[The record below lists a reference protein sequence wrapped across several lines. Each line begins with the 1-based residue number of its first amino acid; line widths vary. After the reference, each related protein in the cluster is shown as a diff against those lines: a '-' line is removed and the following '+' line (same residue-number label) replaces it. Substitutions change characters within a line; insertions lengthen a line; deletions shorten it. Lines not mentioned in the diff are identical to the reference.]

1 MDLHLLIQ
9 MEVISVWVILQAAKR
24 KVKIISTATC
34 SLKFKQFTASLFSK
48 CETNYER
55 GTRCGLSG
63 EGRGQTCKF
72 GSLGVTVE
80 FSSFSNKP
88 FSIP

>member
-1 MDLHLLIQ
+1 

-55 GTRCGLSG
+55 RECGTRCGLSG
-63 EGRGQTCKF
+63 VVCGGDRHVN
-72 GSLGVTVE
+72 SVL
-80 FSSFSNKP
+80 
-88 FSIP
+88 